1 MKFAK
6 VLILLLVST
15 VAVAAATSCS
25 KEGKLIGTWIGV
37 KDGITKNLTFSKGGT
52 GTMSEVDESGMT
64 RSATFSWT
72 LNDKNVTVTAN
83 IGGTSK
89 TFMGTFDGKMLML
102 DGVVYT
108 KR

>member
-25 KEGKLIGTWIGV
+25 KEGKLISSWMGV
-37 KDGITKNLTFSKGGT
+37 KDGNTTTLTFAKGGT
-52 GTMSEVDESGMT
+52 GTLAETDASGMT

-83 IGGTSK
+83 IGGVSK
-89 TFMGTFDGKMLML
+89 TQMGTFDGKMLML
-102 DGVVYT
+102 DGVMYT

>member
-1 MKFAK
+1 MRFAK

-25 KEGKLIGTWIGV
+25 KEGKLIGAWVGV
-37 KDGITKNLTFSKGGT
+37 KDGTTITLTFAKGGT
-52 GTMSEVDESGMT
+52 GTKSSTDQGGMT

-83 IGGTSK
+83 EGGVSK
-89 TFMGTFDGKMLML
+89 TQMGTFDGKMLMI